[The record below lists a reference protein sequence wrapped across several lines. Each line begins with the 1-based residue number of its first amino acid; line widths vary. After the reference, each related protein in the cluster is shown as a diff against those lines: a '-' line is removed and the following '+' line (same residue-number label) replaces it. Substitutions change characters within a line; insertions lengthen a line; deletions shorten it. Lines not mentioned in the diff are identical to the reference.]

1 MKTSLTRRDFVTTAA
16 VGATA
21 LTFTARSYAR
31 ITGAN
36 DRIRIA
42 QIGCGGRGR
51 LAHMDGVHQHDA
63 EQNAE
68 FVAVS
73 DPWRLARE
81 EAAAMCKQWYGT
93 QVRQFS
99 SYREILACKDVDA
112 VMIASPDHHHAI
124 QLEAT
129 AKAAAASVK
138 PQRRFRSMLSPRLV
152 EEVRERCCARGAMR
166 SRS

>member
-51 LAHMDGVHQHDA
+51 LAHMDGVHKHDA
-63 EQNAE
+63 EQNVE

-73 DPWRLARE
+73 DPWRLAAKKPPRC
-81 EAAAMCKQWYGT
+81 AKSGT
-93 QVRQFS
+93 
-99 SYREILACKDVDA
+99 A
-112 VMIASPDHHHAI
+112 
-124 QLEAT
+124 
-129 AKAAAASVK
+129 
-138 PQRRFRSMLSPRLV
+138 PR
-152 EEVRERCCARGAMR
+152 
-166 SRS
+166 